1 MAPCGNRQDGLH
13 RRQNK
18 FSKVWEQT
26 EIALRLVIT
35 YFNWYELHSCL
46 GTTAA
51 QRAELAVRPW
61 TWNDIA
67 VYPTFS

>member
-1 MAPCGNRQDGLH
+1 MGLFVSKQDAGIADKTL
-13 RRQNK
+13 

-26 EIALRLVIT
+26 EVTVRLVIT
-35 YFNWYELHSCL
+35 YFNWIWQHSCL

-51 QRAELAVRPW
+51 QRAELTDRAW

-67 VYPTFS
+67 TYPTLV

>member
-1 MAPCGNRQDGLH
+1 MALCVNRPDGPH

-18 FSKVWEQT
+18 FSKLWQQT
-26 EIALRLVIT
+26 EVTLRLVIS
-35 YFNWYELHSCL
+35 YFNWIWQLSCL

-51 QRAELAVRPW
+51 QRAELTDQSW

-67 VYPTFS
+67 IYPTLV